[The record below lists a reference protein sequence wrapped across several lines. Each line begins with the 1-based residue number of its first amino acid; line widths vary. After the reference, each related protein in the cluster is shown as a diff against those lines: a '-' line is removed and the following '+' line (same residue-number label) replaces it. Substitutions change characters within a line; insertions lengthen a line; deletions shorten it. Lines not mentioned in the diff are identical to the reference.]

1 MRISPVTSFL
11 RFFFGFTLFISI
23 SFGITYAVNTY
34 TTTHAQSQQA
44 AVARARMLEMHY
56 PTNNP

>member
-1 MRISPVTSFL
+1 L

-23 SFGITYAVNTY
+23 SLGITYAVNTY
-34 TTTHAQSQQA
+34 TSNQAAIQQA

-56 PTNNP
+56 PTGKQ